1 MVMTKVVPALTEVVW
16 QDSATDV
23 AGAEDDD
30 FSYTPPSN
38 GIKPAHTRT
47 LDTAKSVS
55 LFHTSCLLFP
65 AFRPFM
71 FIQLLMTL

>member
-30 FSYTPPSN
+30 FSYTPLVMVSSQ
-38 GIKPAHTRT
+38 HTQGRWI
-47 LDTAKSVS
+47 
-55 LFHTSCLLFP
+55 LLKVN
-65 AFRPFM
+65 R
-71 FIQLLMTL
+71 IIT